1 MRSWSSPKN
10 RAELEQRIDLL
21 REAAQHGALTW
32 LAYPKARQLETD
44 LNRDIIRDLALDRGL
59 DPVRQVSIDDI
70 WSALR
75 LKPARGEGDAGAL
88 GGNPEIGG
96 HRDAGDAALPETLS
110 DLRRSGKAADGAPV
124 RGRGLHNPC

>member
-1 MRSWSSPKN
+1 MLAAPQAAPDAANAILVFAKN
-10 RAELEQRIDLL
+10 RAELVQRIDLL
-21 REAAQHGALTW
+21 REAAQRGALTW

-75 LKPARGEGDAGAL
+75 LKRA
-88 GGNPEIGG
+88 
-96 HRDAGDAALPETLS
+96 
-110 DLRRSGKAADGAPV
+110 
-124 RGRGLHNPC
+124 

>member
-1 MRSWSSPKN
+1 MLDSKLQIKSGQTLALVNNPDQVDVAAPQAAPDAANAILVFAKN

-21 REAAQHGALTW
+21 REAAQRGALTW

-44 LNRDIIRDLALDRGL
+44 PNRDIIRDLALDRGL

-75 LKPARGEGDAGAL
+75 LKPA
-88 GGNPEIGG
+88 
-96 HRDAGDAALPETLS
+96 
-110 DLRRSGKAADGAPV
+110 
-124 RGRGLHNPC
+124 

>member
-1 MRSWSSPKN
+1 MLAAAQAAPDAANAILVFAKN

-21 REAAQHGALTW
+21 REAAQRGALTW

-59 DPVRQVSIDDI
+59 DLVRQVSIDDI

-75 LKPARGEGDAGAL
+75 LKPA
-88 GGNPEIGG
+88 
-96 HRDAGDAALPETLS
+96 
-110 DLRRSGKAADGAPV
+110 
-124 RGRGLHNPC
+124 

>member
-1 MRSWSSPKN
+1 VDVAAPQAAPDAANAILVFAKN
-10 RAELEQRIDLL
+10 RAELEQRIDLV
-21 REAAQHGALTW
+21 REAAQRGALTW

-75 LKPARGEGDAGAL
+75 LKPA
-88 GGNPEIGG
+88 
-96 HRDAGDAALPETLS
+96 
-110 DLRRSGKAADGAPV
+110 
-124 RGRGLHNPC
+124 

>member
-1 MRSWSSPKN
+1 MLDSKLQIKSGQTLALVNSPAQVDVAAPQAAPDAANAILVLAKN

-21 REAAQHGALTW
+21 REAAQRGALTW

-75 LKPARGEGDAGAL
+75 LKPA
-88 GGNPEIGG
+88 
-96 HRDAGDAALPETLS
+96 
-110 DLRRSGKAADGAPV
+110 
-124 RGRGLHNPC
+124 

>member
-1 MRSWSSPKN
+1 MDVAAPQAAPDAANAILVFAKN

-21 REAAQHGALTW
+21 REAAQRGALTW

-59 DPVRQVSIDDI
+59 DLVRQVSIDDI

-75 LKPARGEGDAGAL
+75 LKPA
-88 GGNPEIGG
+88 
-96 HRDAGDAALPETLS
+96 
-110 DLRRSGKAADGAPV
+110 
-124 RGRGLHNPC
+124 

>member
-1 MRSWSSPKN
+1 MDVAAPQAAPDAANAILVFAKN

-21 REAAQHGALTW
+21 REAAQRGALTW

-75 LKPARGEGDAGAL
+75 LKPA
-88 GGNPEIGG
+88 
-96 HRDAGDAALPETLS
+96 
-110 DLRRSGKAADGAPV
+110 
-124 RGRGLHNPC
+124 

>member
-1 MRSWSSPKN
+1 VDVAAPQAAPDAANAILVFAKN

-21 REAAQHGALTW
+21 REAAQRGALTW

-75 LKPARGEGDAGAL
+75 LKPA
-88 GGNPEIGG
+88 
-96 HRDAGDAALPETLS
+96 
-110 DLRRSGKAADGAPV
+110 
-124 RGRGLHNPC
+124 

>member
-1 MRSWSSPKN
+1 VDVAAPQAAPDAANAILVFAKN

-21 REAAQHGALTW
+21 REGAQRGALTW
-32 LAYPKARQLETD
+32 LAYPKSRQLETD

-75 LKPARGEGDAGAL
+75 LKPA
-88 GGNPEIGG
+88 
-96 HRDAGDAALPETLS
+96 
-110 DLRRSGKAADGAPV
+110 
-124 RGRGLHNPC
+124 

>member
-1 MRSWSSPKN
+1 MLDSKLQIKSGQTLALVNSPDQVDVAAPQAAPDAANAILVFAKN
-10 RAELEQRIDLL
+10 RAELVQRIDLL
-21 REAAQHGALTW
+21 REAAQRRAMTW

-75 LKPARGEGDAGAL
+75 LKPA
-88 GGNPEIGG
+88 
-96 HRDAGDAALPETLS
+96 
-110 DLRRSGKAADGAPV
+110 
-124 RGRGLHNPC
+124 